1 MKKLILLSFI
11 LMMGFSLSFISAA
24 NGNGSGALTNG
35 SGSVVSTQN
44 QGENTQLSVQ
54 TQLRSGN
61 YMNSEGETMEIKSE
75 NGLSLKVKNIEAKSS
90 LNLTQ
95 MQEQNKTRLH
105 VQLSNGANAEVK
117 IMPNTASETAIA
129 RLRLHQCNE
138 SNNCTI
144 ELKEVGS
151 GEKIRAAY
159 EVQAEKEVKVLG
171 LFRAQMNVQT
181 QIDAEN
187 GEVIQAKKPWWAFL
201 AAE

>member
-1 MKKLILLSFI
+1 
-11 LMMGFSLSFISAA
+11 
-24 NGNGSGALTNG
+24 
-35 SGSVVSTQN
+35 
-44 QGENTQLSVQ
+44 
-54 TQLRSGN
+54 
-61 YMNSEGETMEIKSE
+61 MNSEGETMEIKSE

-95 MQEQNKTRLH
+95 MQEKNKTRLH
-105 VQLSNGANAEVK
+105 VQLSNGVNAEVK

-181 QIDAEN
+181 QIDAED